1 MNSKK
6 YIAIISAV
14 LIIVMSFSTVAY
26 GGDHDTPVI
35 PIPQGDSSSEQTPS
49 GQESGNDWVTP
60 SADISGDSSTKKET
74 TTAKTETT
82 TKAKKKANTL
92 TVKAKKPVVKYKN
105 LKKKKQT
112 IALKKAMTVSGVQGT
127 VTYKLSSA
135 KKGKKNV
142 KKYFKV
148 AKNGKIT
155 VKKGLKK
162 GTYTVKIK
170 VSAAGNAEYNAAVKT
185 VTVKIKVK

>member
-1 MNSKK
+1 MKK
-6 YIAIISAV
+6 QITLILSILVISLSV
-14 LIIVMSFSTVAY
+14 CFSVY
-26 GGDHDTPVI
+26 GNETPKLPLEDTSVVQE
-35 PIPQGDSSSEQTPS
+35 PQSETPS
-49 GQESGNDWVTP
+49 DNQGGYETP
-60 SADISGDSSTKKET
+60 QQPIEDITSSTKAET
-74 TTAKTETT
+74 TKPA
-82 TKAKKKANTL
+82 KKANTFK
-92 TVKAKKPVVKYKN
+92 VKAKKPVVKYKN

>member
-26 GGDHDTPVI
+26 GIDRDTSIIPV
-35 PIPQGDSSSEQTPS
+35 PQGDSSSEQTPS
-49 GQESGNDWVTP
+49 DKDSGSDWVTP
-60 SADISGDSSTKKET
+60 SADIPEESGTKKET
-74 TTAKTETT
+74 INAKTETT

-112 IALKKAMTVSGVQGT
+112 IARKNAITVSKAKGK
-127 VTYKLSSA
+127 VTYKKASGN
-135 KKGKKNV
+135 KKITVNKKT
-142 KKYFKV
+142 
-148 AKNGKIT
+148 GKIT

-162 GTYTVKIK
+162 GTYKVKIK
-170 VSAAGNAEYNAAVKT
+170 VTAAGNSTYKAKSKTFAVA
-185 VTVKIKVK
+185 IKVK